1 MKDAWVEG
9 GGSRRAGGP
18 VTSTCAAGYWH
29 WAAGSTQGCRCTRLM
44 SYPPPK
50 VRGMTATRLCEM
62 CNTAL
67 PARNIPGHPA
77 LTCSPECKEARVKM
91 LRKKRYA
98 ANRGEAI
105 RNAREWVMAHPER
118 AAERRRRWREANKE
132 SIRQSKR
139 AWAAANAENIAAG
152 YARWYAANRERI
164 RAAWLAKQTDVT
176 RALAVER
183 TRKWMQDNPE
193 WRKENRRKWAK
204 ANPEK
209 VATIA
214 QRRRARQR
222 KAPAELV
229 TLADLLAEQVHTCY
243 LCDLPIDP
251 ERKYPDALSAS
262 VDHVIPLS
270 RGGSGLRENL
280 RAAHLGCNVA
290 KGDRLIQEMFRSMRP
305 RRA

>member
-1 MKDAWVEG
+1 
-9 GGSRRAGGP
+9 
-18 VTSTCAAGYWH
+18 
-29 WAAGSTQGCRCTRLM
+29 
-44 SYPPPK
+44 
-50 VRGMTATRLCEM
+50 M

-67 PARNIPGHPA
+67 PARMISGRPA

-105 RNAREWVMAHPER
+105 RKAREWVVAHPEW
-118 AAERRRRWREANKE
+118 AAGRGRRWREANKE
-132 SIRQSKR
+132 AIRQSKR
-139 AWAAANAENIAAG
+139 AWAAANAESIVAG

-183 TRKWMQDNPE
+183 TRRWMQDNPE
-193 WRKENRRKWAK
+193 RRRENRRKWAK

-209 VATIA
+209 VAAIA
-214 QRRRARQR
+214 QRRRARR
-222 KAPAELV
+222 REAAAELV
-229 TLADLLAEQVHTCY
+229 TLADLLAEQAHTCY

-290 KGDRLIQEMFRSMRP
+290 KGDRLLQEMSCSMRL